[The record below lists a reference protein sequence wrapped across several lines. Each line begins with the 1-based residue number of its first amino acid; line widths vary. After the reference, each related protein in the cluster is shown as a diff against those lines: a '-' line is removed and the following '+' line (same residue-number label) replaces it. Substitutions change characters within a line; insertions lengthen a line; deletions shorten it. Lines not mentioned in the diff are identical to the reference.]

1 MRRRSVRGLTVTESP
16 FKLDSGAIVRAA
28 TTPLT
33 TPFFQL
39 QKRSQPPHAFLCTS
53 ASSLSCAAAA
63 RRPNFSARGFEP
75 GCGNNQKAVVKSELG
90 RLRVPAAC
98 FPAAG

>member
-39 QKRSQPPHAFLCTS
+39 QKRSQPPHAFFS
-53 ASSLSCAAAA
+53 APQPRALLRR
-63 RRPNFSARGFEP
+63 RRPQP
-75 GCGNNQKAVVKSELG
+75 
-90 RLRVPAAC
+90 PT
-98 FPAAG
+98 

>member
-39 QKRSQPPHAFLCTS
+39 QKRSQPPHAFFS
-53 ASSLSCAAAA
+53 APQPRLSCAAAA
-63 RRPNFSARGFEP
+63 RSPQLDFCCFLQRAGSNL
-75 GCGNNQKAVVKSELG
+75 AVATTKKRS
-90 RLRVPAAC
+90 
-98 FPAAG
+98 